1 MSRRFLTTD
10 HRSVWQRLLARCV
23 VIAACLAIVFNLKAE
38 ELKESPISQAD
49 REHWSFR
56 PLVRPTVPALQAG
69 DAANPIDVFLELRL
83 RKSGLV
89 ALGRADKVTLLRRVM
104 FDLIGLPPTPEEIV
118 SFLVDAAPEAYER
131 VVDQLLA
138 SPGYGERWGQHW
150 LDLARFAETD
160 GFEFDAVRP
169 NAWRYR
175 DWVIEALNN
184 DLPFDRFVQQQI
196 AGDELWPDDPQATVA
211 TGFLL
216 CGPDMPDINDQDERR
231 HTILNEL
238 AGTVGSVFLG
248 LSVGCAQCH
257 DHKID
262 PISQPDF
269 YRLRAF
275 FDRADIFKDHPVA
288 TPDERA
294 AHEAARKATAPLE
307 KELKQLDEAARKRLR
322 EQNPDLQPT
331 AADLKGALTEDE
343 RMRRD
348 ELAVELGQL
357 PKVPELPHGR
367 VFKNGAERTS
377 VVAIRGD
384 FKRPGPE
391 VQPAFLRIVESAVT
405 VGAALP
411 TKSQRELVGNAHPTR
426 SDLARWLTRPDH
438 PLVPRVMANRL
449 WQFHFGEGLCRS
461 PSDFGYGGSDPSHP
475 ELLGWLASE
484 VTRDGGS
491 LKRLHRLIVTSAA
504 YQRAARPGT
513 DDAARTRWTALL
525 AADPDNRFWGRM
537 TPRRLEGEA
546 IRDAM
551 LSAAGVLS
559 ERQGGPGAR
568 PPLPKELVATL
579 LKNQWVVSSDE
590 EDHRRRSI
598 HLMVRRNLRYPLF
611 EVFDRPDTNAT
622 CPKRS
627 RSTVAPQA
635 LALLNSELSLSLAE
649 TLANRVTR
657 ESSTP
662 TERVGR
668 AFQLTLGRLPTVEEQ
683 AWSNAFL
690 CEEAG
695 DPRDAANREGDRATM
710 ARLCLAL
717 FNANEFLYVD

>member
-1 MSRRFLTTD
+1 MSRPFLTTD
-10 HRSVWQRLLARCV
+10 YGSIGQPFLACCV
-23 VIAACLAIVFNLKAE
+23 VIAACLAIVFNLTAE
-38 ELKESPISQAD
+38 ELKEPPISQAD

-56 PLVRPTVPALQAG
+56 PLVRPAVPALQTG
-69 DAANPIDVFLELRL
+69 DAANPIDVFLERRL
-83 RKSGLV
+83 RESGLV
-89 ALGRADKVTLLRRVM
+89 ALGWADKVTLLRRVT
-104 FDLIGLPPTPEEIV
+104 FDLIGLPPPPDEIA
-118 SFLVDAAPEAYER
+118 SFLDDAAPEAYER
-131 VVDQLLA
+131 VVDRLLA

-150 LDLARFAETD
+150 FDLARFAETD

-175 DWVIEALNN
+175 DWVIEALNS

-196 AGDELWPDDPQATVA
+196 AGDELWPDDPPAAIA

-262 PISQPDF
+262 PISQADF

-275 FDRADIFKDHPVA
+275 FDRGEIFKDHPIA
-288 TPDERA
+288 TPDERT
-294 AHEAARKATAPLE
+294 AHEAARKLTAPQE
-307 KELKQLDEAARKRLR
+307 RELKQLDDAARKRLR

-343 RMRRD
+343 RTRRD
-348 ELAVELGQL
+348 ELAAELARL

-384 FKRPGPE
+384 FKRPGAQ
-391 VQPAFLRIVESAVT
+391 VQPAFLRIVDSF
-405 VGAALP
+405 VGWAPP
-411 TKSQRELVGNAHPTR
+411 TESQRELVGSAHPTR

-461 PSDFGYGGSDPSHP
+461 PSDFGFGGSEPTHP
-475 ELLGWLASE
+475 ELLDWLASE
-484 VTRDGGS
+484 LTRDGGS

-504 YQRAARPGT
+504 YQRAARPGN
-513 DDAARTRWTALL
+513 DAAARTRWSTLQ
-525 AADPDNRFWGRM
+525 AADPDNRLWGRM

-559 ERQGGPGAR
+559 ERTGGPGAR

-579 LKNQWVVSSDE
+579 LKNQWVVSPDE

-598 HLMVRRNLRYPLF
+598 YLMVRRNLRYPLF

-622 CPKRS
+622 CPRRS

-635 LALLNSELSLSLAE
+635 LALLNSELSLSLAG

-657 ESSTP
+657 EAT
-662 TERVGR
+662 TTAERVVR
-668 AFQLTLGRLPTVEEQ
+668 TFQLTLGRLPTQEEQ

-690 CEEAG
+690 REEASAKSG
-695 DPRDAANREGDRATM
+695 DHRGGLNRF
-710 ARLCLAL
+710 CLAL

>member
-1 MSRRFLTTD
+1 M
-10 HRSVWQRLLARCV
+10 
-23 VIAACLAIVFNLKAE
+23 VIFAACLAVGLTVKAE
-38 ELKESPISQAD
+38 ELTEPPISEAD
-49 REHWSFR
+49 REYWSFR
-56 PLVRPTVPALQAG
+56 PLARPVVPALQTT
-69 DAANPIDVFLELRL
+69 DAANPIDVFLERRL
-83 RKSGLV
+83 REKGLV
-89 ALGRADKVTLLRRVM
+89 ALGRADRTTLLRRVT
-104 FDLIGLPPTPEEIV
+104 FDLIGLPPTPEEIA
-118 SFLVDAAPEAYER
+118 SFHNDAAPEAYER
-131 VVDQLLA
+131 VVDRLLA

-175 DWVIEALNN
+175 DWVIDALNR
-184 DLPFDRFVQQQI
+184 DLPYERFVQQQL
-196 AGDELWPDDPQATVA
+196 AGDELWPDDPQAAIA

-262 PISQPDF
+262 PISQLDF

-275 FDRADIFKDHPVA
+275 FDRGDMFKDHPIA
-288 TPDERA
+288 TPDERT
-294 AHEAARKATAPLE
+294 AHEAARQATAPLE
-307 KELKQLDEAARKRLR
+307 KELKQLDDAARKRLR

-343 RMRRD
+343 RTRRD
-348 ELAVELGQL
+348 GLITELARL
-357 PKVPELPHGR
+357 PKVPELVHGR
-367 VFKNGAERTS
+367 VFKNGGERTS

-384 FKRPGPE
+384 FKRPGVA
-391 VQPAFLRIVESAVT
+391 VQPAFLRIADSAV
-405 VGAALP
+405 GWAPP
-411 TKSQRELVGNAHPTR
+411 TDSQRELVGSAHPTR
-426 SDLARWLTRPDH
+426 SDLARWLTRADH

-461 PSDFGYGGSDPSHP
+461 PSDFGYSGSDPSHP
-475 ELLGWLASE
+475 ELLDWLASE
-484 VTRDGGS
+484 LTRDGGS
-491 LKRLHRLIVTSAA
+491 LKRMHRVMVTSAA

-513 DDAARTRWTALL
+513 DDSARARWAALL
-525 AADPDNRFWGRM
+525 SADPDNRWCGRM

-568 PPLPKELVATL
+568 PPLPKEMIATL
-579 LKNQWVVSSDE
+579 LKNQWTVSPDE

-622 CPKRS
+622 CAKRS

-635 LALLNSELSLSLAE
+635 LALLNSDLSLSLAE
-649 TLANRVTR
+649 TLSNRITR
-657 ESSTP
+657 EATGSDRHV
-662 TERVGR
+662 EL
-668 AFQLTLGRLPTVEEQ
+668 AFQLVLGRHPTGEEL
-683 AWSNAFL
+683 AWSNDFL
-690 CEEAG
+690 RGESQPNQE
-695 DPRDAANREGDRATM
+695 DRRSALH
-710 ARLCLAL
+710 RLCLAL